1 MKSRTKVVLAIAAAF
16 GLGGAVVEGLHA
28 QAKAKPQIY
37 AVTEINV
44 KNADGYMKE
53 YAPKAQALIKKSGGK
68 LLAASSSPTKIEG
81 NAPAPRVSIQLWEN
95 MDQYMAYR
103 KSAEL
108 KEVRKIGDKHADFRT
123 FAVEA
128 RPQ

>member
-1 MKSRTKVVLAIAAAF
+1 
-16 GLGGAVVEGLHA
+16 
-28 QAKAKPQIY
+28 
-37 AVTEINV
+37 
-44 KNADGYMKE
+44 
-53 YAPKAQALIKKSGGK
+53 
-68 LLAASSSPTKIEG
+68 
-81 NAPAPRVSIQLWEN
+81 

-103 KSAEL
+103 NSTEL

>member
-1 MKSRTKVVLAIAAAF
+1 MKSRTKLVLALAAAF

-28 QAKAKPQIY
+28 QAKAKPAIY

-44 KNADGYMKE
+44 KNMDAYMKD
-53 YAPKAQALIKKSGGK
+53 YAPKAQALIKKSGGR
-68 LLAASSSPTKIEG
+68 LLAASSSPTTIEG
-81 NAPAPRVSIQLWEN
+81 KAPAPRVAIQLWKN

-103 KSAEL
+103 NSTEL